1 MRTRRTFH
9 PDRVGRTPARQTP
22 AGRNAAMLSVV
33 ADDAAQA
40 ELRLDLDE
48 LFREGARRMLVVA
61 LEAEVDAYL
70 AAYAALVDEQGH
82 RLVRRNGHAPA
93 RTIAA
98 GVGRVEVVRPRV
110 DDRRVD
116 PATGQRQQFQSMIL
130 PRWCRRSPKVAAV
143 LPLLYLH
150 GLSSSDF
157 VPALTEL
164 LGSAA
169 GLSASVITR
178 LATQWQA
185 EREAFQR
192 RDLSEVDYVYCWAD
206 GIHFSIR
213 LGEQGR
219 LCCLVIVGVR
229 ADGRKELVAVADG
242 TRESTDDWAEL
253 LRDLRRRGMGAP
265 VVMVGDGALGLWR
278 ALREVFP
285 ATREQRCWVHK
296 VRNVLGALPKSVH
309 AGARKALNEII
320 LAEDLEHARA
330 AIEAFARDY
339 GVKWPK
345 AVAKVTGDAETLLTF
360 FDYPAEHWVHL
371 RTTNPIESSF
381 SPVRART
388 RLTKGPGT
396 RDTGLAMVFKL
407 LQAAQGR
414 WRAVNGPHLVALV
427 RAGARFQGGKLI
439 GRPKEPPDKEA
450 NENVNEVA
458 A

>member
-1 MRTRRTFH
+1 
-9 PDRVGRTPARQTP
+9 
-22 AGRNAAMLSVV
+22 MLSVV

-48 LFREGARRMLVVA
+48 LLREGARRMLAVA
-61 LEAEVDAYL
+61 LEAEVDAYI
-70 AAYAALVDEQGH
+70 AAYAELTDQRGH

-93 RTIAA
+93 RSIAT
-98 GVGRVEVVRPRV
+98 GVGQVELVRPRV

-116 PATGQRQQFQSMIL
+116 PATGQRLRFQSVIL

-157 VPALTEL
+157 VPALEEL

-178 LATQWQA
+178 LCEQWQV
-185 EREAFQR
+185 EREAFAR
-192 RDLSEVDYVYCWAD
+192 RDLSAVDYVYCWAD
-206 GIHFSIR
+206 GVHFNVR
-213 LGEQGR
+213 LGERGR
-219 LCCLVIVGVR
+219 LCCLVLVGVR

-242 TRESTDDWAEL
+242 TRESADDWAEL
-253 LRDLRRRGMGAP
+253 LRDLRRRGMRAP

-320 LAEDLEHARA
+320 LAEDLEQARA
-330 AIEAFARDY
+330 AIEAFATDY

-345 AVAKVTGDAETLLTF
+345 AVAKVTDDAEALLTF
-360 FDYPAEHWVHL
+360 FDYPAEHWLHL

-388 RLTKGPGT
+388 RVTKGPGT

-407 LQAAQGR
+407 LQAAEGH
-414 WRAVNGPHLVALV
+414 WRSVNGPHLVVLV
-427 RAGARFQGGKLI
+427 RAGARFEKGKLI
-439 GRPKEPPDKEA
+439 ERPDQTPDKEA
-450 NENVNEVA
+450 GEDVTKVA